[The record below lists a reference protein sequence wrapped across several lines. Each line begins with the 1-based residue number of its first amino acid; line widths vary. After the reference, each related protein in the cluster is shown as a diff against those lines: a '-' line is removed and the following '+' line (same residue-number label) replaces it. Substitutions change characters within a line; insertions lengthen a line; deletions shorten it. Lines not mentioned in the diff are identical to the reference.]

1 MEDGDGRA
9 PPPPAP
15 AFLDLCRL
23 HPWIPHRLRSGVA
36 PRPGMAPRRL
46 RPRHRRRRLHRD
58 VLERPPRPSVR
69 LSRPVR
75 RTERPVVL
83 GRGGCAGVALRLPER
98 HLCRR
103 AGREPLAMSAYLPR
117 AGDALLAA
125 LAVLSAILALAL
137 LVTHI
142 PRSRSAR
149 TAAWALVVLAVGA
162 AHCVTSTQPAGLR
175 MLVVIA
181 ALLFAM
187 KAVVSVEA
195 RARDGTRLPLRRWLA
210 FATLWPGMR
219 AALFAHLRP
228 GRPGAARLLWTGLV
242 HTALGASL
250 FVLARLTWQVT
261 ASAALSSLL
270 LLPALSLLL
279 HFGAF
284 DLGAGLWRRAGADVR
299 PLFRPHLRS
308 PTLADFWSRRWNLA
322 FSEMTSLVVYRPLA
336 ESAGRRA

>member
-1 MEDGDGRA
+1 
-9 PPPPAP
+9 
-15 AFLDLCRL
+15 
-23 HPWIPHRLRSGVA
+23 
-36 PRPGMAPRRL
+36 
-46 RPRHRRRRLHRD
+46 
-58 VLERPPRPSVR
+58 
-69 LSRPVR
+69 
-75 RTERPVVL
+75 
-83 GRGGCAGVALRLPER
+83 
-98 HLCRR
+98 
-103 AGREPLAMSAYLPR
+103 MSAYLPR

-219 AALFAHLRP
+219 PALFAHLRP

-261 ASAALSSLL
+261 ASAVLSSLL

-284 DLGAGLWRRAGADVR
+284 DLVAGLWRRAGADVP
-299 PLFRPHLRS
+299 PLFRAPLRS
-308 PTLADFWSRRWNLA
+308 TSLGEFWSRRWNLA

-336 ESAGRRA
+336 ESAGRKTALVSSFLCSGLLHEAAISLPVRAGFGGPLLYFAIHGVLTQVERERGPFGRAATLLAVVLPLPLLFHRPFLQGVVWPLLGTSR

>member
-1 MEDGDGRA
+1 
-9 PPPPAP
+9 
-15 AFLDLCRL
+15 
-23 HPWIPHRLRSGVA
+23 
-36 PRPGMAPRRL
+36 
-46 RPRHRRRRLHRD
+46 
-58 VLERPPRPSVR
+58 
-69 LSRPVR
+69 
-75 RTERPVVL
+75 
-83 GRGGCAGVALRLPER
+83 
-98 HLCRR
+98 
-103 AGREPLAMSAYLPR
+103 MSAYLPR

-228 GRPGAARLLWTGLV
+228 GRPGAARLRSRRCCFSPRSACSFISARSIWWRDC
-242 HTALGASL
+242 GAGPAPMSL
-250 FVLARLTWQVT
+250 PFSAPLYGRQ
-261 ASAALSSLL
+261 ASASSG
-270 LLPALSLLL
+270 P
-279 HFGAF
+279 
-284 DLGAGLWRRAGADVR
+284 GAGI
-299 PLFRPHLRS
+299 S
-308 PTLADFWSRRWNLA
+308 PSPR
-322 FSEMTSLVVYRPLA
+322 
-336 ESAGRRA
+336 

>member
-1 MEDGDGRA
+1 
-9 PPPPAP
+9 
-15 AFLDLCRL
+15 
-23 HPWIPHRLRSGVA
+23 
-36 PRPGMAPRRL
+36 
-46 RPRHRRRRLHRD
+46 
-58 VLERPPRPSVR
+58 
-69 LSRPVR
+69 
-75 RTERPVVL
+75 
-83 GRGGCAGVALRLPER
+83 
-98 HLCRR
+98 
-103 AGREPLAMSAYLPR
+103 MSAYVPR

-137 LVTHI
+137 LVTHT

-149 TAAWALVVLAVGA
+149 TTSWALVVLAVGA
-162 AHCVTSTQPAGLR
+162 AHCVTSTQPAGFR

-219 AALFAHLRP
+219 PALFAHLRA

-242 HTALGASL
+242 HTALGAAL

-261 ASAALSSLL
+261 ASAVLSSLL
-270 LLPALSLLL
+270 LLPALSLIL

-284 DLGAGLWRRAGADVR
+284 DLVAALWRRAGADVP
-299 PLFRPHLRS
+299 PLFRAPLRS
-308 PTLADFWSRRWNLA
+308 TSLGELWSRRWNLA
-322 FSEMTSLVVYRPLA
+322 FYEMTSLVVYRPLA
-336 ESAGRRA
+336 ESAGRRTALVSAFLFSGLLHEAAISLPVRAGFGGPLAYFAIHGALTQIERERGPFGRAGTLLAVVLPLPLLFHHPFLQGVIWPLLGPSR

>member
-1 MEDGDGRA
+1 
-9 PPPPAP
+9 
-15 AFLDLCRL
+15 
-23 HPWIPHRLRSGVA
+23 
-36 PRPGMAPRRL
+36 
-46 RPRHRRRRLHRD
+46 
-58 VLERPPRPSVR
+58 
-69 LSRPVR
+69 
-75 RTERPVVL
+75 
-83 GRGGCAGVALRLPER
+83 
-98 HLCRR
+98 
-103 AGREPLAMSAYLPR
+103 MSAYLPR

-162 AHCVTSTQPAGLR
+162 AHGVTSTQPAGLR

-284 DLGAGLWRRAGADVR
+284 DLVAGLWRRAGADVP
-299 PLFRPHLRS
+299 PLFRAPLRS
-308 PTLADFWSRRWNLA
+308 TSLGEFWSRRWNLA

-336 ESAGRRA
+336 ESAGRRTALVSAFLFSGLLHEAAISLPVRAGFGGPLLYFAIHGVLTQIERERGPFGRAGTVLALLLPLPLLFHVPFLRGVIWPLLGAPR